1 MPHVEDGEYLQR
13 LSQGERLN
21 QLFLRYLNN
30 KRLINLADGS
40 EIDGREYMFHSLTL
54 EGEQRGQEELLVGR
68 SRYLITSTGRHN
80 SMMLQK
86 HLRVNMFWGGRV
98 QKRGMD

>member
-21 QLFLRYLNN
+21 QLYLRYLNN

-54 EGEQRGQEELLVGR
+54 EGEQLLAHYR
-68 SRYLITSTGRHN
+68 LSHSLI
-80 SMMLQK
+80 
-86 HLRVNMFWGGRV
+86 V
-98 QKRGMD
+98 